1 MGKNAFKLPR
11 ASVGKRKIKEMDGLV
26 LKNMHEPVQK
36 KRKKEYYNEI
46 KAKKKMRMGQSE
58 RNRMT
63 NAVDDA
69 WPEEEIANLNPT
81 KKSLDDLQRNEMRNA
96 QELEKKKQRE
106 DKNRNYKQKGDSFEH
121 DDEYKFPAQ
130 DMLDA
135 APVPV
140 LDQ

>member
-1 MGKNAFKLPR
+1 MGA
-11 ASVGKRKIKEMDGLV
+11 
-26 LKNMHEPVQK
+26 
-36 KRKKEYYNEI
+36 
-46 KAKKKMRMGQSE
+46 E

-81 KKSLDDLQRNEMRNA
+81 KKSLDDLQRNEMRNT
-96 QELEKKKQRE
+96 QESEKKKQRE
-106 DKNRNYKQKGDSFEH
+106 DKNGKYKQKSDSFEH
-121 DDEYKFPAQ
+121 DDEYKFTAQ

-140 LDQ
+140 LDQKFDDVYDPFKEKKVAKSWRGSGKRKR